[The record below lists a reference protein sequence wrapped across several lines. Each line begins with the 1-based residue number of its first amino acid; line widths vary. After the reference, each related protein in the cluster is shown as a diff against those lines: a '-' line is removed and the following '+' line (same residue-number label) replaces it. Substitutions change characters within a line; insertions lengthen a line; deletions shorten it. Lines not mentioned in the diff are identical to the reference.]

1 MSVLNFDA
9 KLCERTRRQ
18 LDAYVS
24 NELLVETASEVAR
37 HLAICPAC
45 SRELE
50 SRMRVREALR
60 RAVLARPV
68 PESLRAEVH
77 RRLLQASPAPFWR
90 GSAAR
95 WATALAGIVLVSLSV
110 LATGHWLKLR
120 RGEQMLAAILKLG
133 VSDHLECA
141 IKGHNYPQVANSA
154 DQIRKKLGPQYAGLL
169 QVVDERA
176 PGFQV
181 LEGHV
186 CSIAGSPR
194 KYVHFIARGKGT
206 ILSVILTLREGES
219 LPPGKFPMLGA
230 SGGVELYPARL
241 EGMDVVGFESNEYFG
256 FVVSDLGQEEMVQIA
271 AAIAPALRNALDER
285 VGTENSAAPVLLL
298 ANASRRAKRG

>member
-1 MSVLNFDA
+1 MTVLNFDA
-9 KLCERTRRQ
+9 KLCEWTRRQ

-24 NELLVETASEVAR
+24 NELLVETTSEIVR
-37 HLAICPAC
+37 HLEICETC

-50 SRMRVREALR
+50 SRLRVREALR
-60 RAVLARPV
+60 RAVLAHPV
-68 PESLRAEVH
+68 PEALRVDVQ
-77 RRLLQASPAPFWR
+77 RRLRQTRPTLFWQ
-90 GSAAR
+90 SNAAR
-95 WATALAGIVLVSLSV
+95 WAVALAGILLVFAGV
-110 LATGHWLKLR
+110 LATGHWPRFR
-120 RGEQMLAAILKLG
+120 RDEQMIAAILKLG

-169 QVVDERA
+169 QIVEQRT

-206 ILSVILTLREGES
+206 ILSVILTKREGES
-219 LPPGKFPMLGA
+219 LPPGRFLVTRAP
-230 SGGVELYPARL
+230 GGVELYQARL
-241 EGMDVVGFESNEYFG
+241 EGMDVVGFESNEYLG
-256 FVVSDLGQEEMVQIA
+256 FVVSNLGQEDMVQIA
-271 AAIAPALRNALDER
+271 APIAPALRNALDER
-285 VGTENSAAPVLLL
+285 GGTEKSAVPARLL
-298 ANASRRAKRG
+298 ANANRRA